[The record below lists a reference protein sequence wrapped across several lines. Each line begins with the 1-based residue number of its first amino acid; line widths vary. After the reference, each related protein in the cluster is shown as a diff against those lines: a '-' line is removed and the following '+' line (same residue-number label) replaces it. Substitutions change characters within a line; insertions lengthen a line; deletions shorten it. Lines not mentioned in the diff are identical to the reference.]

1 MMKLPTLLR
10 LLMCGALFL
19 AGCNGYNRDVIS
31 VGLSVEL
38 NGIKRAENGTVSV
51 AWNMINPNVTS
62 YLLARVS
69 NKVFLNG
76 TLVGTTV
83 DVDPMAV
90 PARQTVGKVSKLTLA
105 GPGAERL
112 IAEAAAQGR
121 AAYRVDSQL
130 IILLYSDVT
139 EKGALT
145 HAGSVPVTGK

>member
-1 MMKLPTLLR
+1 MKLPTPLR

-19 AGCNGYNRDVIS
+19 AGCNSYNRDVIS

-38 NGIKRAENGTVSV
+38 NGIKRAEDDTVSV
-51 AWNMINPNVTS
+51 AWNMVNPNVTS
-62 YLLARVS
+62 YLLSRVS
-69 NKVFLNG
+69 NKIFLNG

-83 DVDPMAV
+83 DAEPMAV
-90 PARQTVGKVSKLTLA
+90 PARQSVGKVSKLTLA

-112 IAEAAAQGR
+112 IAEAVVQGR

-130 IILLYSDVT
+130 IILLYGDVT

-145 HAGSVPVTGK
+145 HAGSVPVAGK